1 MDASSPETLLGIDL
15 GGTKI
20 AVAAVRGGQITNKIV
35 VPTPKGGWRS
45 VFDAMIEA
53 GKEVIRTVPEIAAIG
68 VGVPGPIDFKRGVV
82 KFAPNIPGFTEA
94 PVTDALSA
102 GFGRRIELE
111 NDANAAGLAE
121 HTHGAGRGAAS
132 SIFITISTGIGG
144 GIILNDRIWR
154 GANGIA
160 GEIGHIVSRP
170 GGVVAGSGVSGAL
183 EAVASGTAIA
193 RDASFAF
200 AREMDTREVFELAQS
215 GDWKALRIIDQA
227 AHYIGTAIAD
237 MQKVYD
243 PEVFVLG
250 GGVSEVGD
258 FFLDKIRAAALYGA
272 RGFADP
278 VIRKA
283 VLGGDAGVIG
293 AALAARD

>member
-1 MDASSPETLLGIDL
+1 METLLGMDL

-20 AVAAVRGGQITNKIV
+20 AVAAVRDGQITSKIV

-53 GKEVIRTVPEIAAIG
+53 GLEVMKTAPDIAAIG

-94 PVTDALSA
+94 PVTQALSE
-102 GFGRRIELE
+102 GLGRKIELE

-121 HTHGAGRGAAS
+121 HSYGAGRGASS

-160 GEIGHIVSRP
+160 GEVGHIVALP
-170 GGVVAGSGVSGAL
+170 GGVIAGSGVAGAL

-200 AREMDTREVFELAQS
+200 ARPMDTREVFELAES
-215 GDWKALRIIDQA
+215 GDWKALKIVDQA
-227 AHYIGTAIAD
+227 ARYIGSAIAD
-237 MQKVYD
+237 MQKTYD

-258 FFLDKIRAAALYGA
+258 FFLNKIRAAALDGA
-272 RGFADP
+272 KGFAEP

>member
-1 MDASSPETLLGIDL
+1 METLLGIDL

-20 AVAAVRGGQITNKIV
+20 AVAAVREGKITHKVV
-35 VPTPKGGWRS
+35 VPTPRDGWRS

-53 GKEVIRTVPEIAAIG
+53 GKEVLRAAPEVAAIG

-82 KFAPNIPGFTEA
+82 KFAPNIPGFIEA
-94 PVTDALSA
+94 PVTESLSA

-121 HTHGAGRGAAS
+121 HAHGAGQGATS

-160 GEIGHIVSRP
+160 GEVGHIVALP
-170 GGVVAGSGVSGAL
+170 GGVVAGSGVAGAL

-193 RDASFAF
+193 RDATYAF
-200 AREMDTREVFELAQS
+200 ARPMDTKEVFALAQG
-215 GDWKALRIIDQA
+215 GDWKALRIVDQA
-227 AHYIGTAIAD
+227 AMYIGRAIAD
-237 MQKVYD
+237 MQKTYD

-258 FFLDKIRAAALYGA
+258 FFLDKIRAAALDGA
-272 RGFADP
+272 KGFAEP

-283 VLGGDAGVIG
+283 LLGGDAGVIG